1 MFWSVR
7 SLILICGLILL
18 AGCSRQGTRN
28 QDFNPPSNKART
40 ALEAALNYWQAGNPP
55 GTVPG
60 TSPHVEVLDS
70 KWKSGQKL
78 SSFEI
83 LDEEAGSEPRFF
95 KVRLTLAQGP
105 PQEVRYAVMGIDPLW
120 VYREEDYKKLSGMG
134 K

>member
-7 SLILICGLILL
+7 LLVPICGLILL

-28 QDFNPPSNKART
+28 QDFNPPSDKARK
-40 ALEAALNYWQAGNPP
+40 ALESALEHWQAGNPP

-60 TSPHVEVLDS
+60 TSPKVEVMDS
-70 KWKSGQKL
+70 IWKGGQKL
-78 SSFEI
+78 TSFEI
-83 LDEEAGSEPRFF
+83 LEEEAGSEPRFF
-95 KVRLTLAQGP
+95 KVRLTLAKGP
-105 PQEVRYAVMGIDPLW
+105 PQEARYAVMGIDPLW